1 MVQLGWSCYAVM
13 RWWNFRALCSR
24 SAFWWIKAPGSLYH
38 STYSRTHLMKMKP
51 LWVSALRHGFNLAV
65 FSDKVDPC
73 NIYISPGGKDG
84 MLRGTWDVTLTSLCK
99 QMYGQPTSLCIGFTQ
114 LPPNV
119 LVLTAYS
126 DFQLMHNESLG
137 TCFLLVAYIWVH
149 LQCTISF
156 FMIASK
162 SSVWGLQIRKPISFQ
177 EIWLRCDSCPSLAWY
192 LEYTNFFTELKA
204 TSKHLGIPN
213 GGDTCLHFPCLVWS
227 TKACRVL
234 HQFFWR
240 PLDPVDSQATAKL
253 FNHAGKEATSPGS
266 TCSRARSKQAAKKQA
281 EMQFANVS
289 ELVYRVHPITA
300 QFSNQ
305 GYSLSLSLSLSLY
318 LYLSIYLPT
327 YLPIYLSIS
336 LSLSLYLS
344 LSIYLI

>member
-1 MVQLGWSCYAVM
+1 MVHTQPSFIFGMVQLGWSCYAAM

-65 FSDKVDPC
+65 FRDKVDPC

-137 TCFLLVAYIWVH
+137 TCFCWLHTSGYICSVQYHFSWLQASLQYGGYKSESQYLSRKYDYVAIVVQVLHYIYIQISSLNSKPPRNIWVSPTAATH
-149 LQCTISF
+149 VSTFRASCEAPKFAAFCTSSFDGPGPCRQPSYSEAVQPRWQGGHIAWQYLQPGLVETSCWEAGWDAVCKCFGTGIPG
-156 FMIASK
+156 ASHH
-162 SSVWGLQIRKPISFQ
+162 SSVF
-177 EIWLRCDSCPSLAWY
+177 
-192 LEYTNFFTELKA
+192 
-204 TSKHLGIPN
+204 
-213 GGDTCLHFPCLVWS
+213 
-227 TKACRVL
+227 
-234 HQFFWR
+234 
-240 PLDPVDSQATAKL
+240 
-253 FNHAGKEATSPGS
+253 
-266 TCSRARSKQAAKKQA
+266 
-281 EMQFANVS
+281 
-289 ELVYRVHPITA
+289 
-300 QFSNQ
+300 
-305 GYSLSLSLSLSLY
+305 
-318 LYLSIYLPT
+318 
-327 YLPIYLSIS
+327 
-336 LSLSLYLS
+336 
-344 LSIYLI
+344 